1 MSAEKGGALRTQT
14 TRGRR
19 AVLAL
24 LFSATLVVAPLVL
37 VHGPATTSRPARPA
51 TDGRALPGGIG
62 VGAPAAGAALAGYR
76 IGPPSVRP
84 TAGPPAPAAATTT
97 TVPSA
102 TTTTVPPTT
111 TTTEPPTPTAAAVPA
126 PGDGSVQQ
134 AQQGLATWYPEA
146 PPGGC
151 ASPTLAFGTQVQVT
165 DSSTGATTTCVVD
178 DREAPNPGRVVDLSY
193 SGFSQLADPSQGVA
207 TVTVSW

>member
-19 AVLAL
+19 AALAL

-37 VHGPATTSRPARPA
+37 VHGPAAASHRARPA
-51 TDGRALPGGIG
+51 AGGRALPGGIG
-62 VGAPAAGAALAGYR
+62 AGAPGAGTALAGYR
-76 IGPPSVRP
+76 VGRPSVRG
-84 TAGPPAPAAATTT
+84 TARPPAAAPAAATVRST
-97 TVPSA
+97 

-111 TTTEPPTPTAAAVPA
+111 TTTAPPTPTVAAAPA
-126 PGDGSVQQ
+126 PGGGSVQQ
-134 AQQGLATWYPEA
+134 VQQGLATWYAEA